1 MSVEL
6 KEQQSESASLV
17 AEADSALQK
26 VLHGSDDVNTEA
38 TDLKAQLDKL
48 LAAYQTRESQFTAT
62 VAEVK
67 EKYSSI
73 IQEATDKANNILAAA
88 QKSAEESAKAVAE
101 SLFASKQSAAEAL
114 KTTTEKNNKLVADAT
129 AQAAAIQAE
138 SAKERAAW
146 EAEKASVADIQKFKP
161 VVKVNVGGTK
171 FTTSLTTL
179 CRFPNTMIGTMYSGR
194 HELVQ
199 DEDGYHFIDRDGT
212 HFRYILNYLRS
223 PETFECELTGA
234 ALKELKCECEYYGL
248 KKLMFPYTPLAPFK
262 TRDVANESI
271 VVSQDQHGIYRVN
284 GVPVRRCKH
293 CGLGD
298 FAGNSKI
305 KRGGYYDDEVDY
317 IPHFDLVVEDRG
329 GVVYKTQPSVTYPCR
344 VCRK

>member
-6 KEQQSESASLV
+6 KEQQPESATLM

-26 VLHGSDDVNTEA
+26 VLNGSDDVNMEA
-38 TDLKAQLDKL
+38 IDLKAQLDKL

-67 EKYSSI
+67 E
-73 IQEATDKANNILAAA
+73 N
-88 QKSAEESAKAVAE
+88 
-101 SLFASKQSAAEAL
+101 AAEAL

-199 DEDGYHFIDRDGT
+199 DEEGYHFIDRDGT

-223 PETFECELTGA
+223 PETFECELAGA
-234 ALKELKCECEYYGL
+234 ALKELKSECEYYGL

-262 TRDVANESI
+262 TRDISNESI
-271 VVSQDQHGIYRVN
+271 VVAQDQHGIYKVN
-284 GVPVRRCKH
+284 GVPVRMCKH

-298 FAGNSKI
+298 YAATSKA
-305 KRGGYYDDEVDY
+305 KKGGFYDVADDCLKNFFE
-317 IPHFDLVVEDRG
+317 VVEDRG
-329 GVVYKTQPSVTYPCR
+329 GVIYSIQPDVTSPCR